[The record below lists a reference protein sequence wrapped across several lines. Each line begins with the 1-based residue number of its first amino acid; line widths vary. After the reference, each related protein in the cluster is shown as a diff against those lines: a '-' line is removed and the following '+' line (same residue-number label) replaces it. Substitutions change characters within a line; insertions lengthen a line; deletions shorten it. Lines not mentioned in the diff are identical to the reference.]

1 MPYTDEEV
9 ALAKSMFERARA
21 QGKARPRAIAVMVG
35 LSRPEA
41 RHVVRHEP
49 HYRDYLKRARISL
62 RARVPGTLY
71 PYCVINIVYDPRRF
85 YSMDIA
91 RGG

>member
-1 MPYTDEEV
+1 MPYTNEEV

-21 QGKARPRAIAVMVG
+21 QGETRPRAIAVMVG
-35 LSRPEA
+35 LSRPDA

-62 RARVPGTLY
+62 RAK
-71 PYCVINIVYDPRRF
+71 
-85 YSMDIA
+85 
-91 RGG
+91 